1 MKKLLA
7 VIVLVELFI
16 PLISLAA
23 GTYTIIDTAPD
34 PDATYTI
41 TYDGFVPCGRCCTSS
56 PSAIA
61 SIDGECG
68 QELAPG
74 VPVPAGTVVPRKWVH
89 CTICHGFVMIDAILD
104 FVLLKFIPPLAVLIF
119 IITGIILYQAGSNPE
134 KTKLARTITIS
145 VLIGLLL
152 IYGGWMII
160 NSVLISI
167 GVADWTGL
175 ADDPATPQ
183 KEGWFQI
190 KCEITTDIYTASS
203 SMP

>member
-1 MKKLLA
+1 MKKLFLA
-7 VIVLVELFI
+7 IVLVGLFLPI
-16 PLISLAA
+16 ISFAA
-23 GTYTIIDTAPD
+23 GTYTIIDTTPD
-34 PDATYTI
+34 PDRTYTI
-41 TYDGFVPCGRCCTSS
+41 TYDGFVPCGRCCTTT
-56 PSAIA
+56 PQAEA
-61 SIDGECG
+61 SVAGECG
-68 QELAPG
+68 QALAPG
-74 VPVPAGTVVPRKWVH
+74 VPVPIGSLVPKKWVH

-104 FVLLKFIPPLAVLIF
+104 FILLKFIPPLAVLIF

-134 KTKLARTITIS
+134 KTKLARTIIVS
-145 VLIGLLL
+145 VSIGLLL

-190 KCEITTDIYTASS
+190 RCEIETNLYTPPSA
-203 SMP
+203 P